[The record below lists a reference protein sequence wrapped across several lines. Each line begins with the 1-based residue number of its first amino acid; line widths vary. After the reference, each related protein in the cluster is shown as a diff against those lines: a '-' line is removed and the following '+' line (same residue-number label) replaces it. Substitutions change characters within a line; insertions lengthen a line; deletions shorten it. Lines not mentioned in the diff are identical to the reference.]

1 MNATIGMNT
10 RIVPV
15 GFLLAGVACRKP
27 PPPPPP
33 PPPAVQVTDVI
44 QSDVP
49 IYREW
54 VGALDGL
61 VNADIRPQV
70 EGYVRKQAYREGTYV
85 SQGELLFLID
95 PRNYKAVADQAKSS
109 LDRNLAA
116 LAKARLDVQRDRQLI
131 ASQAIAPQQLDNDL
145 AAERQAAA
153 NVESARATLA
163 QAQLS
168 QGWTQVTSP
177 IAGIAGIAT
186 LQVGSLVGTSS
197 VMTTVSQVDP
207 IKVQFN
213 ISENEYLRSAR
224 GNRWVEPAESAEGI
238 LELILDDGSVYPH
251 RGAVI
256 VANRQVNPQTGTIAI
271 QGAFPNPGNIL
282 RPGQYAKVKAAV
294 DTRKGA
300 LLVPQRAVNEL
311 QGAYLIGVVASDGKV
326 DVRTV
331 RAGEQVGTQWII
343 EEGLHPG
350 EKVVVEGFARVR
362 PGMIVRATPATDGAG
377 ASSAPAA
384 ATSSPSAGR

>member
-1 MNATIGMNT
+1 MGPIATNV
-10 RIVPV
+10 RIASLVW
-15 GFLLAGVACRKP
+15 LLASVACRKP

-33 PPPAVQVTDVI
+33 PGVQVADVV

-54 VGALDGL
+54 VGTLDGL

-85 SQGELLFLID
+85 GQGELLFLID
-95 PRNYKAVADQAKSS
+95 PRNYKAVADQAKSA
-109 LDRNLAA
+109 LDRSMAT
-116 LAKARLDVQRDRQLI
+116 LAKARLDVKRDRQLI
-131 ASQAIAPQQLDNDL
+131 ASEAIAPQQLDNDL
-145 AAERQAAA
+145 AAEREAAA
-153 NVESARATLA
+153 SVESARATLA
-163 QAQLS
+163 QAQLNH
-168 QGWTQVTSP
+168 GWTQVTSP

-213 ISENEYLRSAR
+213 VSENEYLRSAR
-224 GNRWVEPAESAEGI
+224 GNHWAEPAESAEGI

-251 RGAVI
+251 RGAV
-256 VANRQVNPQTGTIAI
+256 VVTNRQVNVQTGTIAI
-271 QGAFPNPGNIL
+271 QGSFPNAGNIL
-282 RPGQYAKVKAAV
+282 RPGQYAKVRAAV

-311 QGAYLIGVVASDGKV
+311 QGAYQIAVVASDGKV
-326 DVRTV
+326 DIRTV
-331 RAGEQVGTQWII
+331 RAGEQVGNQWII
-343 EEGLHPG
+343 EQGLQPG

-362 PGMIVRATPATDGAG
+362 PGMVVRASPASDNST
-377 ASSAPAA
+377 ASATAPAA
-384 ATSSPSAGR
+384 AA